1 MKGRGRPSIIE
12 LDTRVCSLE
21 AIKNASYDFSDKAE
35 SFIEVISDAKTRV
48 RLEALENSPSS
59 NDCLVNEFLGLALD
73 HQVRLDVAKDY
84 KLIREMIVAQAFEPV
99 DNLDQVVETL
109 KP

>member
-1 MKGRGRPSIIE
+1 VSGEEESVIV
-12 LDTRVCSLE
+12 LDLAVYSLE
-21 AIKNASYDFSDKAE
+21 AIKNASYDFTDQADVM
-35 SFIEVISDAKTRV
+35 IEIVSPERVQV
-48 RLEALENSPSS
+48 RLKSFQYANTANES
-59 NDCLVNEFLGLALD
+59 LVSGFCRNVLD

-99 DNLDQVVETL
+99 DNLDQVMSSF